1 VKGREKDDGP
11 YKVDSKW
18 MKKGFSKT
26 TGVVFDSMLSL
37 RNKGK
42 GCAVWL
48 DNLFTEVALCRELL
62 DLGIGCAGTVRTSK
76 TPREYMEQDE
86 LSLEAAKEA
95 TLANEMPQIQVI
107 DLTSLYTY
115 EFLTD
120 LRKADGK
127 AEQLPS
133 ITSDLTN
140 KNNAKQR
147 LKHQQSLKR
156 SLTEA

>member
-1 VKGREKDDGP
+1 VKGGEKDDGP

-62 DLGIGCAGTVRTSK
+62 DLGI
-76 TPREYMEQDE
+76 
-86 LSLEAAKEA
+86 
-95 TLANEMPQIQVI
+95 
-107 DLTSLYTY
+107 
-115 EFLTD
+115 
-120 LRKADGK
+120 
-127 AEQLPS
+127 
-133 ITSDLTN
+133 
-140 KNNAKQR
+140 
-147 LKHQQSLKR
+147 
-156 SLTEA
+156 